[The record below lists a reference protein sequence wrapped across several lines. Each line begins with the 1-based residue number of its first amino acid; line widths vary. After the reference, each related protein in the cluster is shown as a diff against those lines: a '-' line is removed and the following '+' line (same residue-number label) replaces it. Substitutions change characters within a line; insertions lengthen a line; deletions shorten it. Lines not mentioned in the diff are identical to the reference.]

1 MRPTEPRPAEDT
13 DRRCEPEAKRSHARR
28 IDCDGGGY
36 AATPASPARSEMR
49 EPAIWNTRRSDPER

>member
-1 MRPTEPRPAEDT
+1 MRPTGPQPAEET
-13 DRRCEPEAKRSHARR
+13 GRRREPHAGRGYARR

-36 AATPASPARSEMR
+36 AATPASPPRSEMR